1 MNKREKD
8 VMTVTQSVYNLT
20 KQFSELRVEAQQ
32 LEEGDPRSEE
42 IDEKMQFLALG
53 VVNHL
58 LLNELRVI
66 PDN

>member
-8 VMTVTQSVYNLT
+8 VMTVTQSVYKLT

>member
-1 MNKREKD
+1 MIKQKKD
-8 VMTVTQSVYNLT
+8 VMTVTQSVYKLT
-20 KQFSELRVEAQQ
+20 KQFSELRVEAQH

-66 PDN
+66 PDS